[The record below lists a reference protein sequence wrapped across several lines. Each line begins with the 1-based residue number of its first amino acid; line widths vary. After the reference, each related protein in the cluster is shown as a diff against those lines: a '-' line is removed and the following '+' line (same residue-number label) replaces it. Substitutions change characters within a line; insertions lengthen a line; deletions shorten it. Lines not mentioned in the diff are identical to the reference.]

1 MIGEDKIEKEIWKP
15 IKGYEGLYEVSN
27 LGRVRSL
34 DREIIYKNGTKHI
47 HKGKIL
53 KLQYDRYGYLY
64 IILNNKCDTKKCTVH
79 RLVAEAFIPN
89 VDNKPCIDHINTIKD
104 DNRVEN
110 LRWVTYKENMNNELS
125 KKHMSDR
132 VFTEEW
138 KKKISESNTGYKH
151 SEEARKKMSEAHKGK
166 KRGFDNPMSIMMVCI
181 FPDGSRTE
189 PMCQQD
195 LMKLLKISHRMIK
208 RLLETGEEYKPRIK
222 NNKHLTGIK
231 IIKIKED

>member
-34 DREIIYKNGTKHI
+34 DREIMCSNGAKHT

-53 KLQYDRYGYLY
+53 KLQ
-64 IILNNKCDTKKCTVH
+64 
-79 RLVAEAFIPN
+79 
-89 VDNKPCIDHINTIKD
+89 
-104 DNRVEN
+104 VEN
-110 LRWVTYKENMNNELS
+110 LRWVTYKENMNNELT
-125 KKHMSDR
+125 KENMRDR
-132 VFTEEW
+132 VFSEEW

-195 LMKLLKISHRMIK
+195 LMKLLKISHRTIK

>member
-1 MIGEDKIEKEIWKP
+1 MIGEDKTEKEIWKP

-34 DREIIYKNGTKHI
+34 DREIIYKNGAKHI

-64 IILNNKCDTKKCTVH
+64 ITLNNKCDTKKCTVH

-125 KKHMSDR
+125 KKHMRDR
-132 VFTEEW
+132 VFSEEW
-138 KKKISESNTGYKH
+138 RKKISESNTGYKH

-231 IIKIKED
+231 IIKVEED